1 MILHLFFFERTAR
14 GLPNILIEG
23 EKTKYRDY
31 WPARYQL
38 QPIQEKE
45 ESEKKRKKQKP
56 PLENSTTKKKQNH
69 H

>member
-1 MILHLFFFERTAR
+1 LFFFERTAR

-31 WPARYQL
+31 RPARYQL
-38 QPIQEKE
+38 QPIQEKRR
-45 ESEKKRKKQKP
+45 KRKEEEKTKP